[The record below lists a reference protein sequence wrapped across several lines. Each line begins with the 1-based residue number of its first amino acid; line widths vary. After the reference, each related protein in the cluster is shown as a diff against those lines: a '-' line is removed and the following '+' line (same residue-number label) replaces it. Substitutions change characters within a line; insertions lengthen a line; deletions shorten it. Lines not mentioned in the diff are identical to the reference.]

1 MLFRILGYYLNNMI
15 ELQTNKGEFKN
26 DYKVILSHELSSI
39 YSGKFKVKFNHIPL
53 EDPKNGFNS
62 FSNYESIVNPGGW
75 VTWRSGG
82 STRCDINIYTDKG
95 DHILTRRWD
104 SVIDG
109 DDIEK
114 AFSIFCSANPNCKGI
129 IIGSHDG
136 EWGHWVDAVRNK
148 EVECLIIEGSDH
160 QFKELYK
167 NYSKYYNCTL
177 INTIVST
184 DGKDVTWYTTK
195 EGYSDSVVPGISEKF
210 NPSYKVFNT
219 TKPSTEINQIIE
231 DYDYKD
237 FDFLH
242 LDLEGYDTNII
253 MALKYLPKLIVFE
266 NEHCKELGNY
276 DDTIEYLKSK
286 GYSIIE
292 RGIDTLASKL

>member
-1 MLFRILGYYLNNMI
+1 MI
-15 ELQTNKGEFKN
+15 SARNF
-26 DYKVILSHELSSI
+26 S
-39 YSGKFKVKFNHIPL
+39 SGKEKVEIQYFIGNHEI
-53 EDPKNGFNS
+53 S
-62 FSNYESIVNPGGW
+62 TNYEINTTPGRW
-75 VTWRSGG
+75 ATWRSGG
-82 STRCDINIYTDKG
+82 CTRCDINIYTDKG
-95 DHILTRRWD
+95 DHILTRKWE
-104 SVIDG
+104 SAIDG

-114 AFSIFCSANPNCKGI
+114 AFSIFCSANPGCKGI

-136 EWGHWVDAVRNK
+136 EWGHWVDSVRNK
-148 EVECLIIEGSDH
+148 RVECLIIEGSNK
-160 QFKELYK
+160 QFKELSK
-167 NYSKYYNCTL
+167 NYSKYSNCTL

-195 EGYSDSVVPGISEKF
+195 EGYSDSIIPGISEKF
-210 NPSYKVFNT
+210 NPSHRVFEAP
-219 TKPSTEINQIIE
+219 KPTTEINHIIE
-231 DYDYKD
+231 DHDYQD

-276 DDTIEYLKSK
+276 DDTIRYLKSK

>member
-1 MLFRILGYYLNNMI
+1 MI
-15 ELQTNKGEFKN
+15 ELQTNKGEFNN

-39 YSGKFKVKFNHIPL
+39 YSGEFKVKFNHIPL
-53 EDPKNGFNS
+53 EDPKNGFNA
-62 FSNYESIVNPGGW
+62 FSNYEVTTAPGRW
-75 VTWRSGG
+75 TTWRSGG
-82 STRCDINIYTDKG
+82 CTRCDINIYTDKG
-95 DHILTRRWD
+95 DHILTRKWE
-104 SVIDG
+104 SAIDG

-114 AFSIFCSANPNCKGI
+114 AFSIFCSVNPGCKGI

-136 EWGHWVDAVRNK
+136 EWGHWVDSVRNK
-148 EVECLIIEGSDH
+148 RVECLIIEGSNK
-160 QFKELYK
+160 QFKELSK
-167 NYSKYYNCTL
+167 NYSKYSNCTL

-195 EGYSDSVVPGISEKF
+195 EGYSDSIVPGISEKF
-210 NPSYKVFNT
+210 NPSHRVFEAP
-219 TKPSTEINQIIE
+219 KPTTEINHIIE
-231 DYDYKD
+231 DHDYQD

-276 DDTIEYLKSK
+276 DDTIRYLKSK

>member
-1 MLFRILGYYLNNMI
+1 MI

-26 DYKVILSHELSSI
+26 DYKVILSHELSAI
-39 YSGKFKVKFNHIPL
+39 YPGGFKVKFNHIPL
-53 EDPKNGFNS
+53 EDPKNGFNA
-62 FSNYESIVNPGGW
+62 FSNYEINTTPGRW
-75 VTWRSGG
+75 ATWRSGG
-82 STRCDINIYTDKG
+82 CTRCDINIYTDKG
-95 DHILTRRWD
+95 DHILTRKWE
-104 SVIDG
+104 SAIDG

-114 AFSIFCSANPNCKGI
+114 AFSIFCSVNPGCKGI

-136 EWGHWVDAVRNK
+136 EWGHWVDSVRNK
-148 EVECLIIEGSDH
+148 RVECLIIEGSNK
-160 QFKELYK
+160 QFKELSK
-167 NYSKYYNCTL
+167 NYSKYSNCTL

-195 EGYSDSVVPGISEKF
+195 EGYSDSIVPGISEKF
-210 NPSYKVFNT
+210 NPSHRVFEAP
-219 TKPSTEINQIIE
+219 KPTTEINHIIE
-231 DYDYKD
+231 DHDYQD

-276 DDTIEYLKSK
+276 DDTIRYLKSK